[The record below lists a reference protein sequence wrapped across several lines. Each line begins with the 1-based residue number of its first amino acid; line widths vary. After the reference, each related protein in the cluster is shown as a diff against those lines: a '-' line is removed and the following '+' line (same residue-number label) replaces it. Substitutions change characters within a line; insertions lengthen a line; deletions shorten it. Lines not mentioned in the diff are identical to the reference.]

1 MIKVMDRKCV
11 VMADSNGSILIWQ
24 TNPIFIL
31 KQILVNP
38 RIQICCIE
46 TVNNL
51 LLVALYDGTI
61 HMFDMGAEG
70 NEKFTK

>member
-1 MIKVMDRKCV
+1 V
-11 VMADSNGSILIWQ
+11 L
-24 TNPIFIL
+24 L

-38 RIQICCIE
+38 KIEICCIE

-51 LLVALYDGTI
+51 LLVALYDGKI
-61 HMFDMGAEG
+61 HVFDMGAEG